1 MQKGGRP
8 MQPKKQPGTRAT
20 VARPNPLDKSLRR
33 PLGMQTMGTAQ
44 YEQLRRA
51 LHLLGGMRSER

>member
-1 MQKGGRP
+1 

-20 VARPNPLDKSLRR
+20 VARPNTLDKSLRR

-51 LHLLGGMRSER
+51 LHLLGGVRSER